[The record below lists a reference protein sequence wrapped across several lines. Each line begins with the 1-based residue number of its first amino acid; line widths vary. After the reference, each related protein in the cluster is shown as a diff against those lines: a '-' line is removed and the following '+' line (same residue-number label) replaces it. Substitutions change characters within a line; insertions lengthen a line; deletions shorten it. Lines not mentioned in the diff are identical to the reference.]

1 MRISRC
7 CFNPNI
13 GYKSQNTSMI
23 DGKIEEYKS
32 NRPDKNSKFK
42 TAACI
47 TGLALLTILGIKY
60 RKSVSN
66 LFKSNPIA
74 DKGKPPTGKNA
85 TCPVTE
91 SFEPEWL
98 FGLKRKE
105 KDFRIKQTIN
115 ITQDG
120 QPYKKGNQQA
130 KKVDMF
136 SSMGGSSNHGPNWG
150 AGQSTVRNPINEA
163 IDTAVDFAIFEDIMT
178 GGNEIKSAFSH
189 IRNGFKGS
197 ADIAQEAPTGS
208 IIEDALS
215 SAGESVS
222 GFADDIIHSAGDI
235 VDSIGDALGNIGDI
249 L

>member
-23 DGKIEEYKS
+23 DEKIEEYKTD
-32 NRPDKNSKFK
+32 RPNKNSKLK

-60 RKSVSN
+60 RKSVAN

-74 DKGKPPTGKNA
+74 DKGKPQTGKDA
-85 TCPVTE
+85 TCRITE

-98 FGLKRKE
+98 FGLKRKD
-105 KDFRIKQTIN
+105 KNFNIKQIID

-120 QPYKKGNQQA
+120 RPYKRENQQA

-136 SSMGGSSNHGPNWG
+136 GNRTK
-150 AGQSTVRNPINEA
+150 QSKHNNPISDA
-163 IDTAVDFAIFEDIMT
+163 IDSLVDIAIFE
-178 GGNEIKSAFSH
+178 SF
-189 IRNGFKGS
+189 
-197 ADIAQEAPTGS
+197 
-208 IIEDALS
+208 L
-215 SAGESVS
+215 
-222 GFADDIIHSAGDI
+222 
-235 VDSIGDALGNIGDI
+235 
-249 L
+249 

>member
-23 DGKIEEYKS
+23 DEKINEYKS
-32 NRPDKNSKFK
+32 NQPNKNSKLK

-60 RKSVSN
+60 GKSVLN

-74 DKGKPPTGKNA
+74 DKGKPSTGKNA
-85 TCPVTE
+85 TCQITE

-98 FGLKRKE
+98 FGLKRKD
-105 KDFRIKQTIN
+105 KDFKIKQTIN

-120 QPYKKGNQQA
+120 RPYKKKNQQA

-136 SSMGGSSNHGPNWG
+136 GSR
-150 AGQSTVRNPINEA
+150 ARQSEHNNPISDA
-163 IDTAVDFAIFEDIMT
+163 IDTLVDIAIFE
-178 GGNEIKSAFSH
+178 SF
-189 IRNGFKGS
+189 
-197 ADIAQEAPTGS
+197 
-208 IIEDALS
+208 L
-215 SAGESVS
+215 
-222 GFADDIIHSAGDI
+222 
-235 VDSIGDALGNIGDI
+235 
-249 L
+249 